1 MENVKKF
8 YDALASSE
16 TLKEKAAK
24 LNEKYTESEKMDEE
38 AVTAD
43 IIAFAASE
51 GYSFTAEELADYTK
65 TAGKPAPQELSQDEW
80 DAVAGGSNSC
90 VDCFGTCFCIVG
102 GGGTHQDPH
111 WVCACVVGGG
121 GSKCSRGNLLICIG
135 FGYLMNPWCYKSKI
149 GRNITWKT

>member
-24 LNEKYTESEKMDEE
+24 LNEKYNETEKMDED

-51 GYSFTAEELADYTK
+51 GYSFTAEELAAYAK
-65 TAGKPAPQELSQDEW
+65 TAGKPAPHELSQDELN
-80 DAVAGGSNSC
+80 AVAGGSSSC
-90 VDCFGTCFCIVG
+90 VVCFKTCFCIVG
-102 GGGTHQDPH
+102 GGGTHQDPYF
-111 WVCACVVGGG
+111 VCVCVVGGAG
-121 GSKCSRGNLLICIG
+121 GAAGVGAKCSEGR
-135 FGYLMNPWCYKSKI
+135 YLSCAYAGS
-149 GRNITWKT
+149 TWR